1 MKCKREAES
10 VDGTMFRF
18 FFPHGFAALCSA
30 VFLQLS
36 LMSLSLSAEEVA
48 TNSGPDATSL
58 TNAPVPLPV
67 EEVATNSG
75 PDTASLNKDELL
87 DQLKTR
93 QAQLAL
99 DEARTEMERAKVSH
113 EETQRL
119 FDDKIVTIDQLNKA
133 RQEYEQAVLKHDQA
147 KIELEKTRL
156 DFLKGATLITV
167 VNATKYRSPDGQ
179 VMVSVKL
186 RNDSDVNKAWIAM
199 GGTNQI
205 TRDQL
210 TSLLRVNNIIVRLR
224 EVAII
229 GDPYQQIIPELKLG
243 EVVTLEFRLLKRDV
257 ESITVELQFLETQKE
272 YTVFLM
278 KEALQDLPTITSTQY
293 AQEGQLGS
301 KVRYDLD
308 LERLAST
315 EQSFSLVVLNMPL
328 DIPFA
333 FVDPAG
339 NARITHLKFDEQH
352 SSQKLQLEL
361 AIPEKL
367 DAKLVGASIDF
378 CVVVTRAT
386 ELAAIGALR
395 QKHDKDVIPAEELAT
410 VKGSRVGLK
419 LIPTGAGKLD
429 ILVPNLFKEV
439 KRGEP
444 VAFKFTL
451 LNSGTLTL
459 RMVSPK
465 LNMPIEWEGGPEP
478 KSLEQIDP
486 GDQAVITVNLR
497 PPSDVAVGE
506 YTVKLAAEGRSGV
519 ENIEATEKNFTV
531 RLAAPSNVTGTVV
544 LVVVLVM
551 LVLGIAVAS
560 IRISRR

>member
-1 MKCKREAES
+1 
-10 VDGTMFRF
+10 VTL
-18 FFPHGFAALCSA
+18 PL
-30 VFLQLS
+30 L
-36 LMSLSLSAEEVA
+36 AEEAA
-48 TNSGPDATSL
+48 TNGVPETVSS

-67 EEVATNSG
+67 KEVVTNNG
-75 PDTASLNKDELL
+75 PDTASLTKDELL
-87 DQLKTR
+87 NQLKT
-93 QAQLAL
+93 QQSQLAL
-99 DEARTEMERAKVSH
+99 DQARNEMERAKVSH

-133 RQEYEQAVLKHDQA
+133 RQEYEQAVLRHDQA

-156 DFLKGATLITV
+156 EFLKGATLITV

-186 RNDSDVNKAWIAM
+186 RNDSDIAKAWIAM

-205 TRDQL
+205 SREQL

-224 EVAII
+224 EQAII

-243 EVVTLEFRLLKRDV
+243 ADVTLEFRLLKRDV
-257 ESITVELQFLETQKE
+257 ESITVEIEFLESQKE

-278 KEALQDLPTITSTQY
+278 KEALQDLPTVTSTQY

-301 KVRYDLD
+301 KVRYDLV

-328 DIPFA
+328 SIAFA

-339 NARITHLKFDEQH
+339 NARVTHLKFDEQH
-352 SSQKLQLEL
+352 SNQKLQLEV

-378 CVVVTRAT
+378 SVIITRAT
-386 ELAAIGALR
+386 ELAAISALR
-395 QKHDKDVIPAEELAT
+395 QKHDKDVIPAEEMAT
-410 VKGSRVGLK
+410 IKGSRVGLK

-444 VAFKFTL
+444 VSFKFTL

-459 RMVSPK
+459 RMVTPK
-465 LNMPIEWEGGPEP
+465 LNLPTEWEGGAVP
-478 KSLEQIDP
+478 KMLDQIDP
-486 GDQAVITVNLR
+486 GEQAVITVNLR

-506 YTVKLAAEGRSGV
+506 YSVKLAADGRSGV
-519 ENIEATEKNFTV
+519 ENIDATEKNFTV